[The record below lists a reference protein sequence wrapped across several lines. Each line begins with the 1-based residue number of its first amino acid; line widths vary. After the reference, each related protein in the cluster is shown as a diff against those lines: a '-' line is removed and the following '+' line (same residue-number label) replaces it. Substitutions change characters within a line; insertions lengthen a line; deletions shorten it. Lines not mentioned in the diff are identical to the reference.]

1 MINLVE
7 LRNSR
12 YWKKDL
18 DGLFVVGGMLLT
30 DADARK
36 VVDYAINRGYTYS
49 SEIPDSEVISFLNK
63 GRMIF

>member
-12 YWKKDL
+12 SCKRNIG
-18 DGLFVVGGMLLT
+18 GLFVVGERQLT
-30 DADARK
+30 DAEARK

-49 SEIPDSEVISFLNK
+49 SEIPDSEVMAML
-63 GRMIF
+63 G